1 MSLQQVSTAKKPH
14 KVVKTSVALPL
25 TNTNAGRG
33 SDTKDRANSLEC
45 CYGTLATTDK
55 RKNQHNTNWLK
66 HN

>member
-1 MSLQQVSTAKKPH
+1 
-14 KVVKTSVALPL
+14 
-25 TNTNAGRG
+25 TNAGRG

-55 RKNQHNTNWLK
+55 RKNKHNTNWLK